1 VSADL
6 LGGKSK
12 SDFQGFGEITRFEKL
27 NAKVPATVKSVMP
40 NGNLFIEG
48 YRVILV
54 NNEEHRFYISG
65 VVRPVDISDD
75 NSVTSSRMAE
85 AEIEF
90 GGRGDITDKQR
101 PGVITR
107 TVDKYNPF

>member
-1 VSADL
+1 
-6 LGGKSK
+6 
-12 SDFQGFGEITRFEKL
+12 
-27 NAKVPATVKSVMP
+27 
-40 NGNLFIEG
+40 
-48 YRVILV
+48 
-54 NNEEHRFYISG
+54 
-65 VVRPVDISDD
+65 VRPVDISDD